1 MPPPHQSNIK
11 LPVVPVVPVV
21 SKAKHIVTI
30 HGFLGCGYFEAAVN
44 AAKIYKKNYPN
55 VVLEINP
62 VPKTLWEGV
71 IKTYALAKGIL
82 HKTSPLIFY
91 DYKYVGGHDAFIAQL
106 KKRVPFS

>member
-1 MPPPHQSNIK
+1 MPPSPQLSQPSKSKSLIVSN
-11 LPVVPVVPVV
+11 V
-21 SKAKHIVTI
+21 KHIVTI

-71 IKTYALAKGIL
+71 IKTYAFAKGIL